1 MTSMKNVQFSHNKT
15 KMLSK
20 AEPGTCLEHCLDSN
34 NTYTNYSSGHPISVD
49 LLPVLPPPVTI
60 DFRLIFYLTPPP
72 PASTPSTGCHKCM
85 APTLEFFNIR
95 SLQIYLGQKLVYL
108 GIFGLKSYMR
118 SAPSNLPNCKV
129 WCKITILKFGTI
141 LICVFLGVE
150 FENTIVILETNTSN
164 LSNCKISRT
173 RMPKFGTKNA

>member
-1 MTSMKNVQFSHNKT
+1 
-15 KMLSK
+15 
-20 AEPGTCLEHCLDSN
+20 
-34 NTYTNYSSGHPISVD
+34 
-49 LLPVLPPPVTI
+49 
-60 DFRLIFYLTPPP
+60 
-72 PASTPSTGCHKCM
+72 M

-173 RMPKFGTKNA
+173 RMPKFGTKNAWFEYFRAGIWKGFVIFEICVLDFVLLQSWFKSKNP

>member
-1 MTSMKNVQFSHNKT
+1 MSNFHTIKPKCCLKQNQTPVWNTAWTLITLILIIALDIQF
-15 KMLSK
+15 L
-20 AEPGTCLEHCLDSN
+20 LI
-34 NTYTNYSSGHPISVD
+34 SSPSS
-49 LLPVLPPPVTI
+49 PPPVTI
-60 DFRLIFYLTPPP
+60 DFRLNFYHFLPDSPP

-129 WCKITILKFGTI
+129 WCKMTILKFGTI